1 MDNYGDDS
9 SGSQRVY
16 SNNNNYFALDA
27 KTVMEWNEIRSDKK
41 KKQSSRKGVYFCD
54 ERHKSTGFE
63 STKNIQKKI
72 AKWRMR
78 ERVILTF
85 KLRLII

>member
-1 MDNYGDDS
+1 MENYGDES

-27 KTVMEWNEIRSDKK
+27 KTVCGWNDIRSEKK
-41 KKQSSRKGVYFCD
+41 KKQTSRKGIYLCD
-54 ERHKSTGFE
+54 ERHKHTEPSKIT
-63 STKNIQKKI
+63 QKKI

-78 ERVILTF
+78 ERVF
-85 KLRLII
+85 KFSNLHLKFR